1 MEGGQAVEDVTIR
14 NLGKSFDGKP
24 VFSNLDMTFV
34 NGEVTAVLGPSGRGK
49 TTLIRVLCG
58 LERQDVGDVAMPEG
72 IGCSVVFQEPRLLP
86 WLTVEGNLR
95 YCMDGE
101 GAGRALEILSG
112 LGLDGFKDR
121 YPASLSGGEQQRV
134 NLARALASP
143 ERVLLMD
150 EPFNSIGLGMK
161 AELLPL
167 LRERIASERKT
178 VVLVTHSPVDV
189 ALMADRFYLMNDDG
203 KGADGPFTLEIGKA
217 GRKLDDDELGQQV
230 HKLMKLMASLG
241 KGARDPDGLK

>member
-1 MEGGQAVEDVTIR
+1 MEGGQAVEDVTVR

-121 YPASLSGGEQQRV
+121 YPASLSGGEQQM
-134 NLARALASP
+134 LAMCRALASKP
-143 ERVLLMD
+143 KLLMID
-150 EPFNSIGLGMK
+150 EPSMGLAPILVREIFDTVALINKRGVTILIVEQNANMALSLANRAFVLEVGK
-161 AELLPL
+161 IVLEGSAAELSCDEKV
-167 LRERIASERKT
+167 REA
-178 VVLVTHSPVDV
+178 
-189 ALMADRFYLMNDDG
+189 YLGG
-203 KGADGPFTLEIGKA
+203 K
-217 GRKLDDDELGQQV
+217 
-230 HKLMKLMASLG
+230 
-241 KGARDPDGLK
+241 

>member
-1 MEGGQAVEDVTIR
+1 MEDVTVR

-95 YCMDGE
+95 Y
-101 GAGRALEILSG
+101 
-112 LGLDGFKDR
+112 
-121 YPASLSGGEQQRV
+121 
-134 NLARALASP
+134 
-143 ERVLLMD
+143 
-150 EPFNSIGLGMK
+150 
-161 AELLPL
+161 
-167 LRERIASERKT
+167 
-178 VVLVTHSPVDV
+178 
-189 ALMADRFYLMNDDG
+189 FYGN
-203 KGADGPFTLEIGKA
+203 
-217 GRKLDDDELGQQV
+217 
-230 HKLMKLMASLG
+230 
-241 KGARDPDGLK
+241 